1 MLQRNQFRIKYAS
14 AVFTQIL

>member
-1 MLQRNQFRIKYAS
+1 MSQRNQFRIKYAS